1 MKANRRFGHRV
12 GSKAVLGISYGL
24 SLALW
29 LGGCG
34 GSGSA
39 GSGVD
44 RNKKLGDLNDAEK
57 KKLCDSFARQVDEKL
72 PQATRCRAQ
81 AAGAGFAALL
91 SLGDAE
97 EACTTAEA
105 ACLKEPADIISC
117 DEQALEEFPTC
128 DATVGTIEDC
138 SIGYVSDVS
147 AYAAQFPACK
157 DLTDFIAQASEDELA
172 ALSQR
177 PEPPAAC
184 EKMPDDCNFP
194 PELE

>member
-1 MKANRRFGHRV
+1 MKANRQLGHRV
-12 GSKAVLGISYGL
+12 GSKAVYGISCGL

-34 GSGSA
+34 GSGNA

-44 RNKKLGDLNDAEK
+44 RNKNLGDLNDAEK
-57 KKLCDSFARQVDEKL
+57 KKLCDSFVRQLDEKL
-72 PQATRCRAQ
+72 PQAMRCRAQ
-81 AAGAGFAALL
+81 GAGAGFAALL

-97 EACTTAEA
+97 EACSQAEA
-105 ACLKEPADIISC
+105 ACLEEPADLITC
-117 DEQALEEFPTC
+117 DEEALQDFPTC

-138 SIGYVSDVS
+138 STGYVTDVS
-147 AYAAQFPACK
+147 AYASKFPACE
-157 DLTDFIAQASEDELA
+157 DLKDFIAKASEEDIA

-184 EKMPDDCNFP
+184 DKLPDDCNFP